1 MKIKKGSESVLK
13 QLENENYH
21 VHYLMASLRKH
32 GIREPTSRFPQAPS
46 QPAQQQPHLPHGLC
60 ALSTHGPGA
69 GQLWPGRIPGLCPVS
84 EPCSHWQEEPQA
96 PGPNEETLPSLLSA
110 GQKRLRF
117 PPGDGGGWPA
127 PGGPGHLCAP
137 RDAPA
142 ELQPLPH
149 KALLCCL
156 GHHPPGAAPH
166 WTPSAAGPPGCLP
179 GAGDGRGRLCPGKD
193 NLRLE

>member
-1 MKIKKGSESVLK
+1 
-13 QLENENYH
+13 
-21 VHYLMASLRKH
+21 MASLRKP
-32 GIREPTSRFPQAPS
+32 GIREPTLSFHQTPS
-46 QPAQQQPHLPHGLC
+46 QPAQQQPHLPHGLR

-96 PGPNEETLPSLLSA
+96 PGANDETPPSLLCA
-110 GQKRLRF
+110 GQKRLHF
-117 PPGDGGGWPA
+117 TLGNGGGQPA
-127 PGGPGHLCAP
+127 PGGLGHLCAP

-149 KALLCCL
+149 RARLCCL

-166 WTPSAAGPPGCLP
+166 WTPSAAGPPGRLP

-193 NLRLE
+193 GPHPGREEVLPGHPCLPGREAIQ